1 MRAQS
6 GYGFWTSC
14 EYLTMGIN
22 QQLRF
27 APRLLLREW
36 KGGELTVLLLA
47 LLIAI
52 ASHTAIGHFTDRI
65 SRAMAISANN
75 IIGGD
80 LVLSSSRQIKQQVR
94 DKADVLGLDVAEAQ
108 RFITVINAGEDILL
122 VAVKSVSDRYPLK
135 GSLRITDELFGPER
149 TVTQGPP
156 PGEIWIESR
165 VLHAL
170 GIELGQ
176 MIQLGETQ
184 FKASKVLTYEPDRGN
199 NFYSFNPRVM
209 IGQGDLA
216 STGIIQ
222 PGSRVW
228 YRQMYAGSAESVTEM
243 RRWLEQI
250 QEPGHRIR
258 SLEDDRPAVSN
269 ALDKAQQYMG
279 LASLVALLLAAV
291 AIANSGR
298 HYSERHYDTSALLRC
313 LGCRQNDILGI
324 YLIQLCILALA
335 GGVLGNLLGWLAQAG
350 LFAFVSDLLPKNIPA
365 AGWQPVL
372 SGAVLSYVVLLGF
385 TLPSILRLKSV
396 SPQRVLRHDLA
407 PLPFSARLVYGAS
420 LLLIVLMMWFYTR
433 NLILTLSIIAGSG
446 IVMLI
451 AALGISGVFRMISS
465 WLPRIPVNLRAG
477 IRNFLRRRREA
488 IAQTMAFGL
497 TIMAMLVIVL
507 LRTELVT
514 TWQSTIPEDAPNHF
528 VLNIQSSETEDY
540 VSFTHTQEIKAD
552 DLYPVVRG
560 RLTRVNGVAMVEH
573 VSKEERRNESL
584 SRELNL
590 TWSQTLPK
598 DNEIIDGDWWP
609 EAEQQGTL
617 VSVEQQLADKLS
629 IKIGD
634 ALTFF
639 TGDRNWEATVSSI
652 RSVKW
657 DNFKPNFYMIFD
669 PGSLD
674 QLPVTWINSF
684 YLEPDR
690 KKLLVG
696 LLKQF
701 PSLTLLEMDAILNQV
716 KSIITQ
722 VMLAVESI
730 LLFVLVAG
738 FIVTLSAIQSTMNDR
753 LREGALVRTLGASK
767 SMLRVNQWSEFAG
780 MGFIA
785 GLIGVAGAEIIVA
798 VLYHRIFEL
807 IYTPTFWAWFIVP
820 AAAALL
826 IGLAGIYSSRRIL
839 NEPPISSLRDLRV

>member
-1 MRAQS
+1 
-6 GYGFWTSC
+6 
-14 EYLTMGIN
+14 MGIS
-22 QQLRF
+22 QQFRF

-36 KGGELTVLLLA
+36 RGGEFTVLLLA

-80 LVLSSSRQIKQQVR
+80 LVFSSSREIKPEVVER
-94 DKADVLGLDVAEAQ
+94 AESLGLEIARVQ
-108 RFITVINAGEDILL
+108 RFITVVNAGENILL
-122 VAVKSVSDRYPLK
+122 VAVKSVSETYPLK
-135 GSLRITDELFGPER
+135 GHLRITDELFGPER
-149 TVTQGPP
+149 RVSAGPSS
-156 PGEIWIESR
+156 GEIWVESR

-170 GIELGQ
+170 GVGLGDS
-176 MIQLGETQ
+176 IQLGEVQ
-184 FKASKVLTYEPDRGN
+184 FQVSKILTYEPDRGN
-199 NFYSFNPRVM
+199 NFYSFNPRAM
-209 IGQGDLA
+209 ISASDLEK
-216 STGIIQ
+216 TGIVQ

-228 YRQMYAGSAESVTEM
+228 YRHMYAGNAEAVENM
-243 RRWLEQI
+243 RSWLEQN
-250 QEPGHRIR
+250 QEPGQRIR
-258 SLEDDRPAVSN
+258 TLDDERPAVSN

-313 LGCRQNDILGI
+313 LGCRQNDIMGI
-324 YLIQLCILALA
+324 YLIQLCILALL
-335 GGVLGNLLGWLAQAG
+335 GGILGNILGWVAQAG
-350 LFAFVSDLLPKNIPA
+350 LFAFISDLLPKNIPA
-365 AGWQPVL
+365 PGWQPVL
-372 SGAVLSYVVLLGF
+372 SGTVLSFVVLLGF

-396 SPQRVLRHDLA
+396 SPQRVLRQDLS
-407 PLPFSARLVYGAS
+407 PMPFSARVVYGAS
-420 LLLIVLMMWFYTR
+420 LLLIIMMMWFYTG
-433 NLILTLSIIAGSG
+433 NLTLTLSIIAGSG
-446 IVMLI
+446 IVMGI
-451 AALGISGVFRMISS
+451 AAGGINGIFHLISK
-465 WLPRIPVNLRAG
+465 WLFKIPVSFRAG

-497 TIMAMLVIVL
+497 TIMAMLVVVL

-514 TWQSTIPEDAPNHF
+514 TWQSTIPENAPNHF
-528 VLNIQSSETEDY
+528 VLNIQSSETDDY
-540 VSFTHTQEIKAD
+540 VSFTRTEKIQAD
-552 DLYPVVRG
+552 RLYPVIRG
-560 RLTRVNGVAMVEH
+560 RLTRVNGKAMVEH

-590 TWSQTLPK
+590 TWSENVPK
-598 DNEIIDGDWWP
+598 DNEIIKGEWWP
-609 EAEQQGTL
+609 PTDTPHTL
-617 VSVEQQLADKLS
+617 VSVEQKLADKLS
-629 IKIGD
+629 IEVGD
-634 ALTFF
+634 VLTFF
-639 TGDRNWEATVSSI
+639 TGDRNWEATVHST
-652 RSVKW
+652 RAVKW
-657 DNFKPNFYMIFD
+657 DNFNPNFYMIFN

-674 QLPVTWINSF
+674 PLPMTWINSF
-684 YLEPDR
+684 FLEPER
-690 KKLLVG
+690 KKLLVE

-738 FIVTLSAIQSTMNDR
+738 FVVTLSAIQSTMNDR
-753 LREGALVRTLGASK
+753 LREGALVRTLGARK
-767 SMLRVNQWSEFAG
+767 SMLRINQWSEFAG

-807 IYTPTFWAWFIVP
+807 VYTPTVWAWLLVP
-820 AAAALL
+820 VTAAVL

-839 NEPPISSLRDLRV
+839 NQPPITCLRDLRV